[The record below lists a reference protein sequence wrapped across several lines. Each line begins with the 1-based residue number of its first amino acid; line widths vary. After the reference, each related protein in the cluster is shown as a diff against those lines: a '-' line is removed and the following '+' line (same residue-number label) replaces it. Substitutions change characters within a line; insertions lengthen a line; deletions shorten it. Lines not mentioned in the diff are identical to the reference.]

1 MDRFNP
7 ETQAAVFNPELAVRT
22 EAPTI
27 LEFQKPERLP
37 FTIRIVS
44 AEEDLEKAV
53 KMRRMAYARHLPEFA
68 EKMTVENSDRAPGSV
83 ILLAESKLDDAPL
96 GTMRIQTNKYA
107 PLPMEQSVELPA
119 RLASSRLAEATRLG
133 VAGGTIGRMVKIAL
147 CKALF
152 MYCGKNEIDWM
163 VITARAPLDR
173 EYEAMLF
180 EDVFSDRKFIPM
192 AHVGDLPH
200 RVLAGEVGAARR
212 RWEEARHPL
221 FEFVFQT
228 HHPDIELPSA
238 DLSFEPDTVRCP
250 EVSHIMYGRE

>member
-180 EDVFSDRKFIPM
+180 NDVFTANEFLPM
-192 AHVGDLPH
+192 AHVGGLPH
-200 RVLAGEVGAARR
+200 RVLVKEVGGARERWAAVH
-212 RWEEARHPL
+212 HPL
-221 FEFVFQT
+221 FKFVFQT
-228 HHPDIELPSA
+228 HHPDIDLTSV
-238 DLSFEPDTVRCP
+238 DLSF
-250 EVSHIMYGRE
+250 GREPVGCPNATQLAFGR